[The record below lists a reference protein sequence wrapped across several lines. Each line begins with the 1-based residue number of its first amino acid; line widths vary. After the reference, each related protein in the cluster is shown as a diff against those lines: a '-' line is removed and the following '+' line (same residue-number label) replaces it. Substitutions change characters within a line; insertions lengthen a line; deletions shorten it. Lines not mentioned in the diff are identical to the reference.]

1 MTRLERIE
9 FYRRFIAEAVD
20 RDTVNGDKAR
30 SAERLVRRK
39 LCLKDLFYLLVFE
52 LKREDLNRDWLY
64 DRCNEVQ
71 AEPDGMLDLWARE
84 HYKSTIITFGKTVQ
98 NILADPEIT
107 IGIFSHV
114 RPVAKDF
121 LRQIKREFE
130 RNEDLKWL
138 FADVLWAN
146 PQREALKWSEDDGI
160 IVRRMG
166 NPKESTVEAWGV
178 VDGQP
183 TGKHFRLMVYDDLV
197 TKESVTTPEMI
208 RKVTDSWSLS
218 LNLGAAGGAVRM
230 IGTFYHLADTY
241 TEILERGSARPR
253 KHPATVDG
261 TAEGEP
267 VLLTREALAKK
278 RADMGPYVF
287 GCQMLL
293 NPVADKAQGFREEW
307 LNYYDPRPGFTRG
320 MNLYLLCDPA
330 GAKKKHSDYTVMV
343 VLGLGQDG
351 NTYLVDGLR
360 DRLNLAERCR
370 AYIAMHRKWG
380 AKRAGYEKYGKDSDI
395 EAIEA
400 EQASQS
406 YRFKIV
412 PLGGPMAKNDRIRRL
427 IPDFEKGCFWLPHV
441 LPFMDVEG
449 RQHDFVREFVREE
462 YLNFPLAAHDDMFD
476 CLARIKE
483 PELGA
488 VFPKAVEA
496 GAWQDTG
503 GYNPLGFGGPPASG
517 RYDPFTFGM

>member
-1 MTRLERIE
+1 
-9 FYRRFIAEAVD
+9 
-20 RDTVNGDKAR
+20 
-30 SAERLVRRK
+30 VRRK

-52 LKREDLNRDWLY
+52 LKRQDLNKDWLY

-71 AEPDGMLDLWARE
+71 AEPDGQLDLWARE

-98 NILADPEIT
+98 DILADPEIT

-146 PQREALKWSEDDGI
+146 PQREAPKWSEDDGI
-160 IVRRMG
+160 IVRRAG
-166 NPKESTVEAWGV
+166 NPKEATVEAWGV

-197 TKESVTTPEMI
+197 TKESVTTPDMI

-241 TEILERGSARPR
+241 KEIIRRGSARPR

-293 NPVADKAQGFREEW
+293 NPIADKAQGFREEW
-307 LNYYDPRPGFTRG
+307 LNFYDQRPGFTQG

-330 GAKKKHSDYTVMV
+330 GEKKKYNDYTVMV
-343 VLGLGQDG
+343 VIGLGRDG

-360 DRLNLAERCR
+360 DRLNLAERVR
-370 AYIAMHRKWG
+370 AYIAMHRKWSP
-380 AKRAGYEKYGKDSDI
+380 KRAAYEKYGKDSDI

-400 EQASQS
+400 EMERQS
-406 YRFKIV
+406 YRFKIIPV
-412 PLGGPMAKNDRIRRL
+412 GGPMPKPDRIRRL
-427 IPDFEKGCFWLPHV
+427 IPDFENGRFWLPHR
-441 LPFMDVEG
+441 LMYMDAEG
-449 RQHDFVREFVREE
+449 KARDFVREFVDEE
-462 YLNFPLAAHDDMFD
+462 YHNFPLASHDDMFD
-476 CLARIKE
+476 CIARIKE
-483 PELGA
+483 TELGA
-488 VFPKAVEA
+488 VFPKAVEV
-496 GAWQDTG
+496 GAYGATET
-503 GYNPLGFGGPPASG
+503 YNPLGFGGPPPSGGG